1 MLNRPESNE
10 ENSMTDAPITF
21 SIITVKAEGGNWA
34 DIYVPINSPKAVDVL
49 FDARDSVTI
58 KNTAE
63 FRATKSLRDQMAP
76 ELFDGFEGWTRR
88 YTEDDTTLIVE
99 YYFSNIALARAYN
112 TAIVDIKQK
121 MLELNPKS
129 NLRDINFQFY
139 YSYRN
144 RKTGELYP
152 FYENK

>member
-1 MLNRPESNE
+1 
-10 ENSMTDAPITF
+10 MTDAPIIF
-21 SIITVKAEGGNWA
+21 SQITVKTEGSNWS

-49 FDARDSVTI
+49 FDTRDSVKV
-58 KNTAE
+58 KNTTAWKS
-63 FRATKSLRDQMAP
+63 TKDLRDQMAP
-76 ELFDGFEGWTRR
+76 ELFEGFEGWTRR

-99 YYFSNIALARAYN
+99 YYFSNISLARAYN

-129 NLRDINFQFY
+129 KSKDVNFQFF

-152 FYENK
+152 FYENE

>member
-10 ENSMTDAPITF
+10 ENFMTDAPIIF

-49 FDARDSVTI
+49 FDARDSVKV
-58 KNTAE
+58 KNTTAWKS
-63 FRATKSLRDQMAP
+63 TKDLRDQLAP
-76 ELFDGFEGWTRR
+76 ELFEGFEGWTRR
-88 YTEDDTTLIVE
+88 YTEDGTTLIVE

-129 NLRDINFQFY
+129 NLRDINFQFF

>member
-1 MLNRPESNE
+1 
-10 ENSMTDAPITF
+10 MTDAPIIF

-49 FDARDSVTI
+49 FDARDSVKV
-58 KNTAE
+58 KNTTAWKS
-63 FRATKSLRDQMAP
+63 TKDLRDQMAP
-76 ELFDGFEGWTRR
+76 ELFEGFEGWTRR

-99 YYFSNIALARAYN
+99 YYFSNIALARKYN
-112 TAIVDIKQK
+112 TAMVDIKQK

-129 NLRDINFQFY
+129 KSKDANFQFF

-152 FYENK
+152 FYENE